1 MFSALINKINQSIF
15 TNNKKCVFFQTKQCK
30 QYWLLLIVVMIKTH
44 SSLQIFFPYFC
55 FLSKWSIRKLKDMT
69 KYMYFMVNITIFIC
83 KARHLVS
90 ISCISKHTHTEYYT
104 QIINKCLHFCIISCF
119 FTFGYKTEVELSCCI
134 RYIHIL
140 KTVITLH
147 AYNYVYNS
155 GFFL

>member
-1 MFSALINKINQSIF
+1 
-15 TNNKKCVFFQTKQCK
+15 
-30 QYWLLLIVVMIKTH
+30 
-44 SSLQIFFPYFC
+44 
-55 FLSKWSIRKLKDMT
+55 MT

-155 GFFL
+155 GFFPVIYLKCMHRIGLPFTRTQSKFVLLDQYISMLSG